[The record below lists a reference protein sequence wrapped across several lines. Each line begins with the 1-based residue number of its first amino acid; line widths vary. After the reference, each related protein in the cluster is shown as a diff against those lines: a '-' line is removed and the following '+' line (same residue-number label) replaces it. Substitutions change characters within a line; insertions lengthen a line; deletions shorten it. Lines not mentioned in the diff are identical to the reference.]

1 MANEHDKEL
10 EQTKRISPFQ
20 QEDLYDGDEDDGSA
34 SRRRSRNAY
43 EYDSYSD
50 EYDDAYADE
59 YDEEYANEYAYER
72 RGGFFSTLMGKI
84 VTGVIALLVVVL
96 VALLVVRFTGVLK
109 IQKQPDVA
117 PTKQPA
123 ASVPTKA
130 PGSIVF
136 APSVQETQQPTKEP
150 TTAPTK
156 APTKAP
162 TAKPE
167 ATATP
172 LPIIMT
178 NTPTPSPTPTAT
190 PTPSPSPTPVPT
202 STPEPT
208 AVPELGMGEVNRD
221 AKLRES
227 ASSSAKVKSTIKK
240 GEKVTIHETVLDKDS
255 KIWYALTVDD
265 LETNGWMRDYV
276 VDLDKEIAKPTHT
289 PDLSATPEP
298 EKDEAEQDKAEQEE
312 KSEVTPKPT
321 QTPAADVMGTGRT
334 EKEANLRKVMNGKV
348 LVQLRKNKKVEIL
361 SAKNDKNG
369 KLWYEVRPE
378 GSSTVGF
385 VRDYLIALDEGVN
398 IPIPT
403 ATPKPE
409 ETPAATPEVTPEP
422 EQKEAEPEEKE
433 ENILDREIIGKAKT
447 KKPANVRVKPVA
459 GAKLVRQLS
468 KGIELM
474 VLEKYQDQNG
484 DIWYEVCTE
493 SGRTQGFARDYLLNF
508 SEIDEMREAKTYGE
522 EPVSAE

>member
-1 MANEHDKEL
+1 MPTDKE
-10 EQTKRISPFQ
+10 
-20 QEDLYDGDEDDGSA
+20 
-34 SRRRSRNAY
+34 
-43 EYDSYSD
+43 
-50 EYDDAYADE
+50 
-59 YDEEYANEYAYER
+59 
-72 RGGFFSTLMGKI
+72 
-84 VTGVIALLVVVL
+84 
-96 VALLVVRFTGVLK
+96 
-109 IQKQPDVA
+109 QPK
-117 PTKQPA
+117 PTKQPTV
-123 ASVPTKA
+123 SEPTKA

-136 APSVQETQQPTKEP
+136 APVVQETQKPTSAP
-150 TTAPTK
+150 VTAPTK

-162 TAKPE
+162 TAEPE
-167 ATATP
+167 PTATP

-190 PTPSPSPTPVPT
+190 PSPSPSPTPVAT
-202 STPEPT
+202 ATPEPT
-208 AVPELGMGEVNRD
+208 AVPELGTGEVNRD

-265 LETNGWMRDYV
+265 LETAGWMRDYV
-276 VDLDKEIAKPTHT
+276 VDLDEQIAKPTHT

-298 EKDEAEQDKAEQEE
+298 VKDEAEEAEKNETTPEPTKA
-312 KSEVTPKPT
+312 
-321 QTPAADVMGTGRT
+321 PAEDVIGTGVT
-334 EKEANLRKVMNGKV
+334 VKDANVRKVMNGKV

-361 SAKNDKNG
+361 SAKIDKNG

-385 VRDYLIALDEGVN
+385 VRDYLIKLDEGVS

-403 ATPKPE
+403 ATPAPE
-409 ETPAATPEVTPEP
+409 GTPEP
-422 EQKEAEPEEKE
+422 TAVPEEDQQDTAEQNDDEPEAKE
-433 ENILDREIIGKAKT
+433 ESILDREIIGKAKT

-474 VLEKYQDQNG
+474 VLEKYRDQAG

-508 SEIDEMREAKTYGE
+508 SEIDENREAKTYGE
-522 EPVSAE
+522 ESVNAE